1 MPCSWKP
8 ANISPVPKETPLS
21 SLYQLRPISVTDIVI
36 RLFEEIIIYVAKVI
50 RSYLLPDQFS
60 YRDGTNTSHALIKS
74 QHMWLKW
81 LDTGEAD
88 CVRVLP
94 LISLRLS
101 TQ

>member
-1 MPCSWKP
+1 MPWSWKL

-36 RLFEEIIIYVAKVI
+36 RLLEEIIIYVAKVI
-50 RSYLLPDQFS
+50 RSYLLPDQFA
-60 YRDGTNTSHALIKS
+60 YREGTNTSHAFINS

-88 CVRVLP
+88 CVRVFAFDF
-94 LISLRLS
+94 S
-101 TQ
+101 